1 MAGRGGP
8 SFLKRQK
15 EQARTARANA
25 KRADRQA
32 RRDQRG
38 LGGNDNDIVDLDTL
52 MEGTPPDVSNDED
65 GQAPAPADLVEKPPS
80 RG

>member
-1 MAGRGGP
+1 VAGRGGP

-25 KRADRQA
+25 KRVDRQT

-38 LGGNDNDIVDLDTL
+38 LGGNDNDIVDLETL
-52 MEGTPPDVSNDED
+52 LEGEAADAAAQDETD
-65 GQAPAPADLVEKPPS
+65 ASEAVEKPAS
-80 RG
+80 QG

>member
-25 KRADRQA
+25 KRVDRQT

-38 LGGNDNDIVDLDTL
+38 LGGNDNDIVDLETL
-52 MEGTPPDVSNDED
+52 LEGE
-65 GQAPAPADLVEKPPS
+65 AADAAADDDASEKMEKPASPD
-80 RG
+80 

>member
-25 KRADRQA
+25 KRVDRQT

-38 LGGNDNDIVDLDTL
+38 LGGNDNDIVDLETL
-52 MEGTPPDVSNDED
+52 LEGEAADAAAQDETD
-65 GQAPAPADLVEKPPS
+65 ASEAVEKPAS
-80 RG
+80 QG

>member
-1 MAGRGGP
+1 VAGRGGP

-25 KRADRQA
+25 KRADRQT

-38 LGGNDNDIVDLDTL
+38 LGGNDSDIVDLETL
-52 MEGTPPDVSNDED
+52 LAGEAQADDDD
-65 GQAPAPADLVEKPPS
+65 GNEAPEAAEKPGPK
-80 RG
+80 G

>member
-1 MAGRGGP
+1 VAGRGGP

-25 KRADRQA
+25 KRADRQT

-38 LGGNDNDIVDLDTL
+38 LGGNDNDIVDLETL
-52 MEGTPPDVSNDED
+52 LEGEAADAAAEDVTPE
-65 GQAPAPADLVEKPPS
+65 APRAVKKPAS
-80 RG
+80 

>member
-25 KRADRQA
+25 KRVDRQT

-38 LGGNDNDIVDLDTL
+38 LGGNDNDIVDLETL
-52 MEGTPPDVSNDED
+52 LEGEAADAAADDDAPDPSEK
-65 GQAPAPADLVEKPPS
+65 LEKPASPD
-80 RG
+80 

>member
-15 EQARTARANA
+15 EQARNARANA
-25 KRADRQA
+25 KRADRQT

-38 LGGNDNDIVDLDTL
+38 LGGNDNDIVDLETL
-52 MEGTPPDVSNDED
+52 LAGEAPLEDE
-65 GQAPAPADLVEKPPS
+65 AEPAPAEAPKKPTP
-80 RG
+80 

>member
-25 KRADRQA
+25 KRVDRQT

-38 LGGNDNDIVDLDTL
+38 LGGNDSDIVDLETL
-52 MEGTPPDVSNDED
+52 LEGEAADAAAQDVTDASE
-65 GQAPAPADLVEKPPS
+65 AVEKPAS